1 MKVNWNSKYT
11 TISVYC
17 FLVVSCII
25 IFYLSLSQIDVVY
38 AKVQE
43 GIGVLQPFFIG
54 IVIAYLLNFIVKFLE
69 EVAIKNK
76 YISKVIKKPKRWLS
90 LFIAY
95 SIAVFLV
102 ALFIKFVLPQL
113 IDSIV
118 GLINDIPRYIDSS
131 NELISKAYKK
141 LDLSP
146 RNQQLINSNINKLI
160 DYIIKTAT
168 GLLPILGN
176 LFKTL
181 ASSVWNIVI
190 GLIVSIYLLMEKE
203 KFIALS
209 RKVTYGIMPVKAAE
223 KINEVA
229 HRSNDVFGKFLTGK
243 IFDSFIIGILTFIIL
258 AIFKMPYTTLVSV
271 IVGCTNIIPFFG
283 PFIGAIPSFL
293 IIMFVDPIKA
303 IWFLVII
310 LIIQQ
315 LDGNIIGPKILGNS
329 IGISAFWIL
338 FAIMVAGKFLGLVG
352 MVIGVPIFAVFYTLI
367 KEFIE
372 ERLKKK
378 GLKVE
383 TKDYM

>member
-1 MKVNWNSKYT
+1 MKINWNTKYT
-11 TISVYC
+11 TIAVYS

-38 AKVQE
+38 AKIQE

-54 IVIAYLLNFIVKFLE
+54 IVIAYLLNFIVRFLE
-69 EVAIKNK
+69 ERAIKNK
-76 YISKVIKKPKRWLS
+76 YISKVIKEPKRWLS
-90 LFIAY
+90 LLITY
-95 SIAVFLV
+95 SIAFFLL
-102 ALFIKFVLPQL
+102 ALFIRFVLPQL

-131 NELISKAYKK
+131 NEFISKTYKK
-141 LDLSP
+141 INLSP
-146 RNQQLINSNINKLI
+146 KNQQLINNNLNKLI

-176 LFKTL
+176 VFRTL
-181 ASSVWNIVI
+181 ASSIWNIVI
-190 GLIVSIYLLMEKE
+190 GVIVSIYLLMEKE

-209 RKVTYGIMPVKAAE
+209 RKVTYGIMPIKAAD
-223 KINEVA
+223 KISEVA

-243 IFDSFIIGILTFIIL
+243 IFDSFIIGVLTFIIL
-258 AIFKMPYTTLVSV
+258 SIVKMPYTTLVSV

-293 IIMFVDPIKA
+293 IILFVDPIKA

-352 MVIGVPIFAVFYTLI
+352 MVIGVPIFAVFYTLL

-372 ERLKKK
+372 DRLKKK

-383 TKDYM
+383 TEEYM

>member
-1 MKVNWNSKYT
+1 MKINWNTKYT
-11 TISVYC
+11 TIAVYS

-38 AKVQE
+38 AKIQE

-54 IVIAYLLNFIVKFLE
+54 IVIAYLLNFIVRFLE
-69 EVAIKNK
+69 ERAIKNK
-76 YISKVIKKPKRWLS
+76 YISKVIKEPKRWLS
-90 LFIAY
+90 LLITY
-95 SIAVFLV
+95 SIAFFLL
-102 ALFIKFVLPQL
+102 ALFIRFVLPQL

-131 NELISKAYKK
+131 NEFISKTYKK
-141 LDLSP
+141 LNLSP
-146 RNQQLINSNINKLI
+146 KNQQLINNNLNKLI

-176 LFKTL
+176 VFRTL
-181 ASSVWNIVI
+181 ASSIWNIVI
-190 GLIVSIYLLMEKE
+190 GVIVSIYLLMEKE

-209 RKVTYGIMPVKAAE
+209 RKVTYGIMPIKAAD
-223 KINEVA
+223 KISEVA

-243 IFDSFIIGILTFIIL
+243 IFDSFIIGVLTFIIL
-258 AIFKMPYTTLVSV
+258 SIVKMPYTTLVSV

-293 IIMFVDPIKA
+293 IILFVDPIKA

-352 MVIGVPIFAVFYTLI
+352 MVIGVPIFAVFYTLL

-372 ERLKKK
+372 DRLKKK

-383 TKDYM
+383 TEEYM

>member
-1 MKVNWNSKYT
+1 MKINWNIKYT
-11 TISVYC
+11 TIAVYS

-38 AKVQE
+38 AKIQE

-54 IVIAYLLNFIVKFLE
+54 IVIAYLLNFIVRFLE
-69 EVAIKNK
+69 ERAIKNK
-76 YISKVIKKPKRWLS
+76 YISKVIKEPKRWLS
-90 LFIAY
+90 LLITY
-95 SIAVFLV
+95 SIAFFLL
-102 ALFIKFVLPQL
+102 ALFIRFVLPQL

-131 NELISKAYKK
+131 NEFISKTYKK
-141 LDLSP
+141 LNLSP
-146 RNQQLINSNINKLI
+146 KNQQLINNNLNKLI

-176 LFKTL
+176 VFRTL
-181 ASSVWNIVI
+181 ASSIWNIVI
-190 GLIVSIYLLMEKE
+190 GVIVSIYLLMEKE

-209 RKVTYGIMPVKAAE
+209 RKVTYGIMPIKAAD
-223 KINEVA
+223 KISEVA

-243 IFDSFIIGILTFIIL
+243 IFDSFIIGVLTFIIL
-258 AIFKMPYTTLVSV
+258 SIVKMPYTTLVSV

-293 IIMFVDPIKA
+293 IILFVDPIKA

-352 MVIGVPIFAVFYTLI
+352 MVIGVPIFAVFYTLL

-372 ERLKKK
+372 DRLKKK

-383 TKDYM
+383 TEEYM

>member
-1 MKVNWNSKYT
+1 MKINWNTKYT
-11 TISVYC
+11 TIAVYC
-17 FLVVSCII
+17 VLVVSCII
-25 IFYLSLSQIDVVY
+25 IFYLSLSQIDIVY
-38 AKVQE
+38 AKIQE

-69 EVAIKNK
+69 ERAIKNK
-76 YISKVIKKPKRWLS
+76 YISKVIKEPKRWLS
-90 LFIAY
+90 LLITY
-95 SIAVFLV
+95 SIAFFLV
-102 ALFIKFVLPQL
+102 ALFIRFVLPQL

-118 GLINDIPRYIDSS
+118 GLINDVPRYIDSS
-131 NELISKAYKK
+131 NEFISKTYKK

-146 RNQQLINSNINKLI
+146 KNQQLINDNLNKLI

-176 LFKTL
+176 VFRTL
-181 ASSVWNIVI
+181 ASSIWNIVI
-190 GLIVSIYLLMEKE
+190 GVIVSIYLLMEKE

-209 RKVTYGIMPVKAAE
+209 RKVTYGIMPIKAAD
-223 KINEVA
+223 KISEVA

-243 IFDSFIIGILTFIIL
+243 IFDSFIIGVLTFIIL
-258 AIFKMPYTTLVSV
+258 SIVKMPYTTLVSV

-293 IIMFVDPIKA
+293 IILFVDPIKA

-310 LIIQQ
+310 LMIQQ

-352 MVIGVPIFAVFYTLI
+352 MVIGVPIFAVFYTLL

-372 ERLKKK
+372 DRLKKK

-383 TKDYM
+383 TEEYM

>member
-1 MKVNWNSKYT
+1 MKINWNTKYT
-11 TISVYC
+11 TIAVYC
-17 FLVVSCII
+17 FLLVSCII
-25 IFYLSLSQIDVVY
+25 IFYLSLSQIDIVY
-38 AKVQE
+38 AKIQE

-54 IVIAYLLNFIVKFLE
+54 IVIAYLLNFMVKFLE

-76 YISKVIKKPKRWLS
+76 YISKVIKEPKRWLS
-90 LFIAY
+90 LLITY
-95 SIAVFLV
+95 SIAFFLV
-102 ALFIKFVLPQL
+102 ALFVRFVLPQL

-131 NELISKAYKK
+131 NELISKTYKK
-141 LDLSP
+141 LDLNP
-146 RNQQLINSNINKLI
+146 KNQQLINNYINKLI

-176 LFKTL
+176 IFRTL
-181 ASSVWNIVI
+181 ASSIWNIVI
-190 GLIVSIYLLMEKE
+190 GVIISIYLLMEKE

-209 RKVTYGIMPVKAAE
+209 RKVTYGFMPIKAAD

-229 HRSNDVFGKFLTGK
+229 HRSNDIFGKFLTGK
-243 IFDSFIIGILTFIIL
+243 IFDSLIIGVLTFIVLSIV
-258 AIFKMPYTTLVSV
+258 KMPYTTLVSV

-293 IIMFVDPIKA
+293 IIVFVDPIKA

-315 LDGNIIGPKILGNS
+315 IDGNIIGPKILGNS

-352 MVIGVPIFAVFYTLI
+352 MIIGVPIFAVFYTLL

-372 ERLKKK
+372 DRLKKK